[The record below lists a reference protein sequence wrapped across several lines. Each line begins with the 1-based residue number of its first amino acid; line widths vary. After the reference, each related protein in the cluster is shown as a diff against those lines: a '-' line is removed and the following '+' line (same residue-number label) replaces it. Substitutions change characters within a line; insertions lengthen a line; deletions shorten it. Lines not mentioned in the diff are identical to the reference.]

1 MLTITKLEH
10 QIKNP
15 GRVNVYLNGEFAFG
29 ISLAIAPWLE
39 EGAEISPQ
47 RVKDLQN
54 QDETERAYLRA
65 LNYLSYRNRSE
76 EEIRKN
82 LRKHQ
87 IAEEHIDSV
96 LERLRQASLVDDL
109 VFARE
114 WVENRCKHKPRGKR
128 ALSSELYQKGI
139 KSQIIDDVLG
149 ELDEEALAMQL
160 ARQKL
165 PKLETLDRSSFQK
178 KLSGFL
184 SRRGFPYGISKE
196 VINTLWEEIE
206 KQS

>member
-47 RVKDLQN
+47 RVKDLQT
-54 QDETERAYLRA
+54 QDETERAYQRA

-76 EEIRKN
+76 EEIKTN

-109 VFARE
+109 GFARD
-114 WVENRCKHKPRGKR
+114 WVENRCEHKPRGKR
-128 ALSSELYQKGI
+128 ALSKELYQKGI
-139 KSQIIDDVLG
+139 KSQIIDDVLQ
-149 ELDEEALAMQL
+149 ELDEESLAMQF

-165 PKLETLDRSSFQK
+165 HKLETLDQSSFQK

-196 VINTLWEEIE
+196 VITTLWEEIE

>member
-47 RVKDLQN
+47 RVKDLQT
-54 QDETERAYLRA
+54 QDETERAYQRA

-76 EEIRKN
+76 EEIRTN
-82 LRKHQ
+82 LQKHQ
-87 IAEEHIDSV
+87 ITEEHIDSV

-114 WVENRCKHKPRGKR
+114 WVENRCTHKPRGKR
-128 ALSSELYQKGI
+128 ALSTELYQKGI

-149 ELDEEALAMQL
+149 ELDEEALAMQF

-165 PKLETLDRSSFQK
+165 HKLETLDRSSFQK

-196 VINTLWEEIE
+196 VITTLWEEIE

>member
-15 GRVNVYLNGEFAFG
+15 GRVNIYLNGEFAFG

-39 EGAEISPQ
+39 EGAELSPQ
-47 RVKDLQN
+47 RVKDLQT
-54 QDETERAYLRA
+54 QDETERAYQRA
-65 LNYLSYRNRSE
+65 INYLSYRNRSE

-128 ALSSELYQKGI
+128 ALATELYQKGI

-149 ELDEEALAMQL
+149 ELDEESLAMQF

-165 PKLETLDRSSFQK
+165 PKLTTLDRSAFQK

-196 VINTLWEEIE
+196 IISTLWEEIE